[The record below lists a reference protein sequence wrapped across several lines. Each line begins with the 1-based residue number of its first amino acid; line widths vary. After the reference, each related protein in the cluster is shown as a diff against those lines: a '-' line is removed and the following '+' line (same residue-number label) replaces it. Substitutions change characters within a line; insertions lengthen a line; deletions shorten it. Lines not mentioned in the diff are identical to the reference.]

1 MVNYP
6 HKKKMTSAAQQERTV
21 VFGKRGMSF
30 EEDLQKSNEFYLAAG
45 RAVIHKKPT
54 PVQIVKVNYPKRAAA
69 VITEA
74 YFRTPSTTDFNG
86 VFNGRY
92 IDFEAKET
100 SHAASFPLQNIHEHQ
115 IKHMDSAQKQGG
127 IVFLLV
133 KFSKTNEIYLL
144 SYEKLQVFWQEY
156 KQGSRRS
163 IKKTEFS
170 QSAALIPEGAYP
182 RIDYLKI
189 VEQLFYIG
197 KNNKAVSSNEE

>member
-6 HKKKMTSAAQQERTV
+6 HKKKLIPNTTEKTI

-30 EEDLQKSNEFYLAAG
+30 ETDLQKSNEYYLATG

-54 PVQIVKVNYPKRAAA
+54 PVQIVKVNYPKREAA

-100 SHAASFPLQNIHEHQ
+100 TNTTLFPLQNIHEHQ
-115 IKHMDSAQKQGG
+115 LKHMIEVEKQRG
-127 IVFLLV
+127 ITFVLV
-133 KFSKTNEIYLL
+133 KFSKLNEVYLL
-144 SYEKLQVFWQEY
+144 PGEKLRHFWQEY
-156 KQGSRRS
+156 KQGNRRS
-163 IKKTEFS
+163 IQRTEF
-170 QSAALIPEGAYP
+170 AKFGEAIPEGAFP
-182 RIDYLKI
+182 RIDYLKV
-189 VEQLFYIG
+189 VEQCFF
-197 KNNKAVSSNEE
+197 